1 MDAEVGLGLRVEVDV
16 AVGAGADVADEVA
29 LAEGNVVDVADGADA
44 LQLEGAQAVAE
55 RAEIGDV
62 AEPAPDEFLSPE
74 DEEGTTPRNAPAARS
89 VRRSGGCAN
98 ACGAFRDPGTS
109 AGLVIPAQGLEPY

>member
-1 MDAEVGLGLRVEVDV
+1 VRVDAEVGLGPRVQVDV

-29 LAEGNVVDVADGADA
+29 LAEGNVVDVADDADA
-44 LQLEGAQAVAE
+44 LQLEGAQAAAE

-89 VRRSGGCAN
+89 VR
-98 ACGAFRDPGTS
+98 
-109 AGLVIPAQGLEPY
+109 